1 MMKKLFTLGSV
12 IGLLGGSALII
23 VIAVAAVRQTN
34 HTNSIEQEIAR
45 LQAEADRI
53 KQSNTLLNDR
63 IAYFSSHEFQ
73 EREAKEKHGL
83 QKEGEKSVMIRPSV
97 SQEASEEQ
105 SLLDSQPASTE
116 NIHNYKKW
124 WRIFFHAQS

>member
-73 EREAKEKHGL
+73 EREAKEKLGL
-83 QKEGEKSVMIRPSV
+83 QKEGEKIVMIRPSV

>member
-1 MMKKLFTLGSV
+1 MKKLFTLGSV

-73 EREAKEKHGL
+73 EREAKEKLGL
-83 QKEGEKSVMIRPSV
+83 QKEGEKIVMIRPSV